1 MGGHRVLIRRCES
14 YDPARIAAI
23 VGDGM
28 AELGFAPSGRTLLKP
43 NCVLAHP
50 TYVPDACTRAEFLDG
65 VLVACRAHGRGVER
79 LTVGEK
85 SGLAV
90 PTRWST
96 ANAGYPEVC
105 ARHGAR
111 MSYFEETRQVPV
123 RLTAEGRLRD
133 LVYVPRPVVDTDYL
147 VNLPKL
153 KAHPW
158 TRMTAS
164 LKNYI
169 GLQDDRHRIVD
180 HDGELERK
188 IADLQE
194 VIQSRFIAVDAIV
207 AGELM
212 MVCTEPRPLG
222 AIVMGTN
229 ACAVDTVCA
238 HILHLD
244 PAQVVHLRLCSER
257 GYGPCSLGDLEIGGD
272 YPLDEVRTRSA
283 GFRILHERI
292 DEHFAD
298 GPLTCTVGDFPGEG
312 WRDYC
317 WGGCPGVLQ
326 EVVHLCRRVFPGCED
341 RMRKVR
347 CVVGRV
353 EGPLDLAPDERV
365 LFLGDCAGW
374 EGEIGG
380 EPVTVESRYM
390 SHRDLHAHG
399 RQSVDPLRG
408 RLRLA
413 RQARRVKGARWHR
426 LKGCPVPQAELQHH
440 LALLGGIPDVGEHPA
455 LLAGRSS
462 HVYLDY
468 LKMRTMRLLRHVV
481 G

>member
-14 YDPARIAAI
+14 YDPERIAVI
-23 VGDGM
+23 VSEGM
-28 AELGFAPSGRTLLKP
+28 TELGFAPAGRILLKP

-65 VLVACRAHGRGVER
+65 VLAACRIRGRGVER

-90 PTRWST
+90 PTRWSA

-111 MSYFEETRQVPV
+111 MCYFEETRQVPV
-123 RLTAEGRLRD
+123 QLTAEGRLRD
-133 LVYVPRPVVDTDYL
+133 MVYLPRPVVDADCL
-147 VNLPKL
+147 INLPKL

-158 TRMTAS
+158 TKMTAS

-169 GLQDDRHRIVD
+169 GLQDDRHRVLD
-180 HDGELERK
+180 HDGHLERK

-194 VIQSRFIAVDAIV
+194 VVQSRFIAVDAVI

-212 MVCTEPRPLG
+212 MICAEPRPLG
-222 AIVMGTN
+222 AVIMGTN
-229 ACAVDTVCA
+229 SCAVDTVCA

-244 PAQVVHLRLCSER
+244 PAEVVHLRLSSER
-257 GYGPCSLGDLEIGGD
+257 GYGPCALDDIEIGGD
-272 YPLDEVRTRSA
+272 YPPEEVRARSA
-283 GFRILHERI
+283 GFRILHRRI
-292 DEHFAD
+292 DEHFRD
-298 GPLTCTVGDFPGEG
+298 GPVTCTVGAFPEEE

-341 RMRKVR
+341 HMKKVR

-353 EGPLDLAPDERV
+353 AGPLDLAPDERV
-365 LFLGDCAGW
+365 LFLGDCTSW
-374 EGEIGG
+374 EGAIDG
-380 EPVTVESRYM
+380 EPVAIESRHT
-390 SHRDLHAHG
+390 SHRDLGHHG
-399 RQSVDPLRG
+399 HQSVDPLRG
-408 RLRLA
+408 MLRFRRA
-413 RQARRVKGARWHR
+413 ARRAQGVRWHR
-426 LKGCPVPQAELQHH
+426 LGGCPVSQAELHH
-440 LALLGGIPDVGEHPA
+440 YLALLGGIPDVGGHSA
-455 LLAGRSS
+455 LLRGRSS
-462 HVYLDY
+462 HVYTDY